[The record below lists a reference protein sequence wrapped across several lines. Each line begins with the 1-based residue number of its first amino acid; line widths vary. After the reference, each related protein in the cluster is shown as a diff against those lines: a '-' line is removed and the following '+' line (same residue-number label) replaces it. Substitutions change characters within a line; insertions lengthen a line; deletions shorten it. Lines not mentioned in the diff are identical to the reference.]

1 MSPNVK
7 TSVTLLSLPVRPL
20 SKFLLHM
27 NAKYSKVGII
37 EVSLILH
44 FSPSIE
50 RTDKGDN
57 SYEQFLFNRCDDFQ
71 SKREIWC

>member
-1 MSPNVK
+1 MLP
-7 TSVTLLSLPVRPL
+7 SLPVRL
-20 SKFLLHM
+20 LDKFLLHM
-27 NAKYSKVGII
+27 HAKYSKVDII

-44 FSPSIE
+44 FSPSFE
-50 RTDKGDN
+50 RTHKGDN